1 VKRVLGLA
9 VVAVVVG
16 VWGGIRAWQS
26 ASIASE
32 IQTWSAIVI
41 GCNLALC
48 LWLWYRAR
56 PGSGDAMVVPGI
68 ALLSGSMLVG
78 ILPRLFWP
86 AAGGIHMAGSIA
98 SIILTT
104 GVVIMQI
111 RQIRRWR
118 SLRRSA
124 RPV

>member
-1 VKRVLGLA
+1 MKRVLGLA
-9 VVAVVVG
+9 VVAVAAG
-16 VWGGIRAWQS
+16 VWGGVRAQQS
-26 ASIASE
+26 AAIVPG
-32 IQTWSAIVI
+32 IQTWLAIVI
-41 GCNLALC
+41 GCNLVLC

-78 ILPRLFWP
+78 ILPRVFWP
-86 AAGGIHMAGSIA
+86 ASSGIHMAGSIA
-98 SIILTT
+98 SIILTI
-104 GVVIMQI
+104 GVLIMQL